1 MMNQHFVLVLSA
13 VQLILASG
21 QADTELKSSCLLQ
34 TGAAREQPLA
44 MNHGEDVVSR
54 PEYLRNALVMVRE
67 LASNVTAWDTD
78 LSQSERNSLD
88 VIKQFITDL
97 FQSAAN
103 SHDEDQREVNRAR
116 DLIGDCA
123 STAKTSLTNDVQ
135 PLKNIMQGSRQD
147 HNTCRTSEGGCQTHQ
162 NQACAEWEAYR
173 KSNTPTE
180 CAGVAF
186 KAHMGTQVEST
197 KLDMEQCLRDLQPY
211 YLKHIPCWQY
221 KGCVDGFAPLCD
233 DNQTKFE
240 RDFCGYSNQLS
251 HTCQTQIDCRQKHIA
266 FRDDTHADVG
276 VNEAARKAD
285 YATGKKVLCY
295 FGVFEANNPNKS
307 AILRGCDKLAV
318 DTSKLDITYPGTPA
332 AHPCV
337 VEAEEPCSNGWVAA
351 EYNTKKWL
359 KHVTLLD
366 CEPCVKP
373 TPAPTPPPKVI
384 SGVPTNFKC
393 TDDGTLCY
401 VKGPNTA
408 NAHQA
413 IAHCTKLE
421 ARVCTHGDMQELCGN
436 GMNPYEGV
444 GSGWYGDHGTS
455 SGGNWDDE
463 YGTWNVGS
471 CQSNNDG
478 PALHSGS
485 QKAFRCCKSGTLPT
499 GATVVCPPD
508 MQATHTQNG
517 EICGSVVHGSLN
529 MHEAIGKCR
538 GHGGHVCLHN
548 DMQQL
553 CAQGNPYEN
562 KVPGWYG
569 DHGKVPGANWDDE
582 FGTWNGGSCGS
593 NNDGQPRHAN
603 ERLPFKCC
611 ARSTAVNMAGTIM
624 ARTCDD
630 GFAQFGGLCYRDPKV
645 KKNMHDAIKTC
656 WGFKAHVCEHV
667 EMQTVCGLGG
677 NPYTNPDNGHA
688 GWYGDHATA
697 GGGNWDDEFGTWNSA
712 SCGTNNDGPAR
723 HSNEQLYFRCCKR
736 AR

>member
-233 DNQTKFE
+233 NNQTKFE
-240 RDFCGYSNQLS
+240 RDFCGYSSQLS
-251 HTCQTQIDCRQKHIA
+251 YTCQAQIDCRERHIK
-266 FRDDTHADVG
+266 FRDDTHADVV

-285 YATGKKVLCY
+285 YTTGKKVLCY
-295 FGVFEANNPNKS
+295 FKVFEAKNPNKS
-307 AILRGCDKLAV
+307 AILQGCDKLTV

-332 AHPCV
+332 PNPCV
-337 VEAEEPCSNGWVAA
+337 VEAEEPCTTGWVDA
-351 EYNTKKWL
+351 EYKNKKWTN
-359 KHVTLLD
+359 HVTLNA
-366 CEPCVKP
+366 CEKCVAP
-373 TPAPTPPPKVI
+373 TPAPTPPPTTPGIKTNDGYMFETCI
-384 SGVPTNFKC
+384 QDCGTTSKGVVGN
-393 TDDGTLCY
+393 
-401 VKGPNTA
+401 
-408 NAHQA
+408 
-413 IAHCTKLE
+413 
-421 ARVCTHGDMQELCGN
+421 RVCDDKQKGVKDPKECPVWCKGMGYKKFMLACPTSATTECWCCNTFDKANGGVDHEILQTSECTGGTKTSGLNGN
-436 GMNPYEGV
+436 SN
-444 GSGWYGDHGTS
+444 
-455 SGGNWDDE
+455 GG
-463 YGTWNVGS
+463 
-471 CQSNNDG
+471 C
-478 PALHSGS
+478 
-485 QKAFRCCKSGTLPT
+485 SGTPT
-499 GATVVCPPD
+499 GTFEV
-508 MQATHTQNG
+508 
-517 EICGSVVHGSLN
+517 
-529 MHEAIGKCR
+529 
-538 GHGGHVCLHN
+538 
-548 DMQQL
+548 
-553 CAQGNPYEN
+553 
-562 KVPGWYG
+562 
-569 DHGKVPGANWDDE
+569 
-582 FGTWNGGSCGS
+582 
-593 NNDGQPRHAN
+593 DGY
-603 ERLPFKCC
+603 F
-611 ARSTAVNMAGTIM
+611 
-624 ARTCDD
+624 
-630 GFAQFGGLCYRDPKV
+630 
-645 KKNMHDAIKTC
+645 
-656 WGFKAHVCEHV
+656 
-667 EMQTVCGLGG
+667 LGG
-677 NPYTNPDNGHA
+677 WCTGAAYLTG
-688 GWYGDHATA
+688 
-697 GGGNWDDEFGTWNSA
+697 
-712 SCGTNNDGPAR
+712 
-723 HSNEQLYFRCCKR
+723 L
-736 AR
+736 

>member
-233 DNQTKFE
+233 NNQTKFE
-240 RDFCGYSNQLS
+240 RDFCGYSSQLS
-251 HTCQTQIDCRQKHIA
+251 YTCQAQIDCRERHIK
-266 FRDDTHADVG
+266 FRDDTHADVV

-285 YATGKKVLCY
+285 YTTGKKVLCY
-295 FGVFEANNPNKS
+295 FKVFEAKNPNKS
-307 AILRGCDKLAV
+307 AILQGCDKLTV

-332 AHPCV
+332 PNPCV
-337 VEAEEPCSNGWVAA
+337 VEAEEPCTTGWVDA
-351 EYNTKKWL
+351 EYKSKKWL
-359 KHVTLLD
+359 KDVTLTD
-366 CEPCVKP
+366 CEPCPPPTTGVDEMDDDCSGWSANLHHIIDGKCYMGAFDSSNRRITKTFSGLQAGCTYKWKAVIDTWASVDNEKMILTVNGAATNFKTRGAGDCANGWTEYP
-373 TPAPTPPPKVI
+373 NDFGDKVGSHGSATSWKDCWKNFEKEFIVPDSGNADVVMYFAIDQNIHDEGWGWHDMMFKKVSCPGGTPAPQTQEWVQQ
-384 SGVPTNFKC
+384 TNTQC
-393 TDDGTLCY
+393 GSTDAENAAAEAAIGRHNMHSPGRHDNSHLKDYGGQTKTLAQCQADCL
-401 VKGPNTA
+401 A
-408 NAHQA
+408 NSMCRG
-413 IAHCTKLE
+413 IE
-421 ARVCTHGDMQELCGN
+421 F
-436 GMNPYEGV
+436 
-444 GSGWYGDHGTS
+444 
-455 SGGNWDDE
+455 
-463 YGTWNVGS
+463 
-471 CQSNNDG
+471 QSNSAD
-478 PALHSGS
+478 PS
-485 QKAFRCCKSGTLPT
+485 QSSRCKLMYSGT
-499 GATVVCPPD
+499 
-508 MQATHTQNG
+508 
-517 EICGSVVHGSLN
+517 
-529 MHEAIGKCR
+529 
-538 GHGGHVCLHN
+538 
-548 DMQQL
+548 
-553 CAQGNPYEN
+553 
-562 KVPGWYG
+562 
-569 DHGKVPGANWDDE
+569 
-582 FGTWNGGSCGS
+582 NGGSYSGACWY
-593 NNDGQPRHAN
+593 
-603 ERLPFKCC
+603 
-611 ARSTAVNMAGTIM
+611 I
-624 ARTCDD
+624 
-630 GFAQFGGLCYRDPKV
+630 
-645 KKNMHDAIKTC
+645 KKNGKV
-656 WGFKAHVCEHV
+656 WKYV
-667 EMQTVCGLGG
+667 
-677 NPYTNPDNGHA
+677 
-688 GWYGDHATA
+688 
-697 GGGNWDDEFGTWNSA
+697 
-712 SCGTNNDGPAR
+712 
-723 HSNEQLYFRCCKR
+723 
-736 AR
+736 